1 MDYQAIADFLS
12 ANLRLRTLP
21 VAVHFLKDAAPPE
34 KARHPSK
41 TMGKK
46 ITLCQAVTLA
56 RSYGWTMVIAKEDLQ
71 CVPALLGF
79 GLTRV
84 EEQAKTLGRLLA
96 KMTYAKDDL
105 AGVDETNSLQVL
117 ANGECNTIVIGPL
130 AKTVTCPDVVA
141 LYGNPAQISRLSQ
154 SWTYSSRSRVAAS
167 TGGKVECM
175 EYLIAPY
182 KSQNARISIPG
193 MGDRVFSMTQDDEM
207 VFSLPGDKLEM
218 LKNGLEEAG
227 RKIGARYPVTFY
239 QNFQPDFPSVHKEL
253 AKEVGIDQLLFGQ

>member
-21 VAVHFLKDAAPPE
+21 VAVHFLKNTAPPE

-56 RSYGWTMVIAKEDLQ
+56 RSYGWTMAIAKEDLQ
-71 CVPALLGF
+71 CVPALIGF

-84 EEQAKTLGRLLA
+84 EGQTKALGRLLA
-96 KMTYAKDDL
+96 KMSYAKDDL
-105 AGVDETNSLQVL
+105 AGASETNSLPVL
-117 ANGECNTIVIGPL
+117 ANGTCDTIVVGPL
-130 AKTVTCPDVVA
+130 AKALTRPDVVA
-141 LYGNPAQISRLSQ
+141 IYGNPAQMSRLSQ
-154 SWTYSSRSRVAAS
+154 AWTYLFSSRVAANA
-167 TGGKVECM
+167 GGKMECA

-207 VFSLPGDKLEM
+207 VFSLPGDKLDM
-218 LKNGLEEAG
+218 LKSGLEEAG
-227 RKIGARYPVTFY
+227 RKVGARYPVTFY

-253 AKEVGIDQLLFGQ
+253 AKEVGIDL